1 MAVRRTV
8 AFATQT
14 LTITVPKNRRP
25 KFDLHLRI
33 IDLNNVPLVSGTSFI
48 KWHLSHSTAA
58 EHRGRTD
65 SCQVKD
71 HKVAY
76 NYDITLP
83 VRLTVDKN
91 GMLQECYVE
100 LEVVQEYGRGSGRG
114 ERITLGTVKLN
125 LAEYVEQSEMA
136 TIAGEEP
143 GVTRR
148 YLMQDSKINSTL
160 KVGIYMKQTEGDKN
174 FVAPALKTAQVFS
187 GIAGIM
193 AGEQAELED
202 HGAAPS
208 LTSKSREAGE
218 LQDMY
223 RRTLA
228 AYWSAQP
235 GELKADE
242 CIEDIFAGGDGWGDR
257 EKPYSQQPRAQPL
270 RFAGGDSSSSV
281 SESEHGHM
289 RGGSSAHH
297 EQQPPLKITKQVT
310 PINRL
315 RKRKGEKILRETS
328 QDLGVKRLGDDA
340 DILVLREVGEPAQR
354 EATTTTEASEDA
366 EVIEIS
372 EPLEVPDILASLE
385 EEGKALAPEEIYKQI
400 ETLRPNNDGDPN
412 EPHHVKQ
419 TTFVKLRKKLM
430 KGFTQQQLIIFYS
443 VAKNIRQEKVN
454 QGVIDSIKRKDQ
466 LGNQKQPVE
475 RSEWQPGTTPIT
487 QRLPGVDRIVKIMGY
502 RKNVSKQ
509 LLVDR
514 IMRDVWNL
522 VLLEEIES
530 PGELEL
536 SLQPWQVVLLKA
548 GDKDTLF
555 DKIRRTRRVRLDM
568 YKPDNALRITSDK
581 TTAEYAAND
590 IEEAFQHTELKR
602 MNLNNY
608 LRQLANGPVALDS
621 KSNLV
626 TLFYT
631 QKDFDVVS
639 ALTRTSIEAVGKSM
653 LVIRGFDVSSI
664 EEAKRTLVRFLPF
677 KDAAER
683 TFDTQKLG
691 SAESAAFLSP
701 VLTEHDSFEYKYRKR
716 ELGRLSMPIM
726 RLTEPDTVEAQA
738 AKPAKAPKTTLHGLV
753 NRTLGTILRPA
764 SAVPLPKHELSNWI
778 PNPTYEVSAEFGQ
791 ALFPLE
797 DVDPSRVVEAALSD
811 PSKAPFLSTFPGL
824 NSVFTS
830 PNYSVVSRL
839 QAPSLHYEFRP
850 DLEHEPG
857 QILPKLRIQMRTG
870 RSGAR
875 ATFRKLALS
884 FDHRIHDV
892 LLPDKAVDVRFQR
905 RANLSF
911 NNREYNDE
919 NVQAWVDAVTDN
931 IESGGRLTAPPLRIQ
946 IPKWTIPGF
955 PSEEKGMRTVTYHF
969 SGIQFRQPVIGDL
982 FGVAVSY
989 NTVQSGKLGAKG
1001 SALTAH
1007 YSGHGDTELR
1017 DESAMKAFV
1026 ERCFKM
1032 ADLITDASKQTL
1044 PPSRLVRPRDMN
1056 SERKAK
1062 RMALSGDRAQ
1072 AVDEQSVEPANDLV
1086 ERVGEYPDVK
1096 DDAEAEGNAAAG
1108 KDVAEEQPVDGE
1120 MESRSDDSV
1129 AESEDNV
1136 RTL

>member
-270 RFAGGDSSSSV
+270 RFAAGDSSSSV

-289 RGGSSAHH
+289 RGGSSAHQG
-297 EQQPPLKITKQVT
+297 QQSPLKITKQVT

-372 EPLEVPDILASLE
+372 EPLEVPDILASIE

-419 TTFVKLRKKLM
+419 TTFLKLRKTLM

-466 LGNQKQPVE
+466 PGNQKQPVE

-536 SLQPWQVVLLKA
+536 SLQPWQAMLLKA

-677 KDAAER
+677 KNAAER

-811 PSKAPFLSTFPGL
+811 LSKAPFLSTFPGL

-839 QAPSLHYEFRP
+839 QTPSLHYGFRP
-850 DLEHEPG
+850 DPEHEPG

-911 NNREYNDE
+911 NNRDHNDE

-969 SGIQFRQPVIGDL
+969 SGIQFRQPVIGNL
-982 FGVAVSY
+982 FGVGVSY

-1001 SALTAH
+1001 GALTAH

-1044 PPSRLVRPRDMN
+1044 PPSRVVRPRDMN
-1056 SERKAK
+1056 SGRKAK
-1062 RMALSGDRAQ
+1062 RMGLSGDRAQ
-1072 AVDEQSVEPANDLV
+1072 AVDEQSIEPPNNLV

-1096 DDAEAEGNAAAG
+1096 DDVEAKENAVAVE
-1108 KDVAEEQPVDGE
+1108 DVVEEQPVDGN
-1120 MESRSDDSV
+1120 MESRSDDLV
-1129 AESEDNV
+1129 TESEDNV

>member
-1 MAVRRTV
+1 MLAPRT
-8 AFATQT
+8 
-14 LTITVPKNRRP
+14 
-25 KFDLHLRI
+25 
-33 IDLNNVPLVSGTSFI
+33 
-48 KWHLSHSTAA
+48 
-58 EHRGRTD
+58 
-65 SCQVKD
+65 
-71 HKVAY
+71 
-76 NYDITLP
+76 
-83 VRLTVDKN
+83 
-91 GMLQECYVE
+91 
-100 LEVVQEYGRGSGRG
+100 
-114 ERITLGTVKLN
+114 
-125 LAEYVEQSEMA
+125 
-136 TIAGEEP
+136 
-143 GVTRR
+143 
-148 YLMQDSKINSTL
+148 
-160 KVGIYMKQTEGDKN
+160 
-174 FVAPALKTAQVFS
+174 
-187 GIAGIM
+187 
-193 AGEQAELED
+193 
-202 HGAAPS
+202 
-208 LTSKSREAGE
+208 
-218 LQDMY
+218 
-223 RRTLA
+223 
-228 AYWSAQP
+228 
-235 GELKADE
+235 
-242 CIEDIFAGGDGWGDR
+242 
-257 EKPYSQQPRAQPL
+257 
-270 RFAGGDSSSSV
+270 
-281 SESEHGHM
+281 
-289 RGGSSAHH
+289 SSAFVCLRCEAQIARRRLPAFPRPPSRARFSASARRRGDAEE

-372 EPLEVPDILASLE
+372 EPLEVPDILASIE

-419 TTFVKLRKKLM
+419 TTFLKLRKTLM

-466 LGNQKQPVE
+466 PGNQKQPVE

-536 SLQPWQVVLLKA
+536 SLQPWQAMLLKA

-764 SAVPLPKHELSNWI
+764 SAVPLPKHEMSNWI

-811 PSKAPFLSTFPGL
+811 PSKAAFLSTFPGL

-839 QAPSLHYEFRP
+839 QTPSLHYKFRP
-850 DLEHEPG
+850 DLENEPG
-857 QILPKLRIQMRTG
+857 QTLPKLRIQMRTG

-911 NNREYNDE
+911 NNRDYNDE
-919 NVQAWVDAVTDN
+919 NVQAWVDAVTEN

-955 PSEEKGMRTVTYHF
+955 PSEETGMRTVTYHF
-969 SGIQFRQPVIGDL
+969 SGIQFRQPVIGNL

-1001 SALTAH
+1001 GALTAH

-1044 PPSRLVRPRDMN
+1044 PPSRVVRPRDMN
-1056 SERKAK
+1056 SGRKAK
-1062 RMALSGDRAQ
+1062 RMGLSGDRAQ
-1072 AVDEQSVEPANDLV
+1072 AVDEQSIEPPNDLV

-1096 DDAEAEGNAAAG
+1096 DDVEAKENAAAVE
-1108 KDVAEEQPVDGE
+1108 DVVEEQPVDGN
-1120 MESRSDDSV
+1120 MESRSDDLV
-1129 AESEDNV
+1129 TESEDNV